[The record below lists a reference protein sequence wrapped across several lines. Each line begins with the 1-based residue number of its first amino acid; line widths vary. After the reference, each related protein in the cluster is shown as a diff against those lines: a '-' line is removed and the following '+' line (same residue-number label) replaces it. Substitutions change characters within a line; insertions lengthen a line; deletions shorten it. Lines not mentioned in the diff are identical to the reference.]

1 MFGVELE
8 GSLMRQTMSIAG
20 LLSLLLKC
28 WVPGDLLTVAFKCQK
43 TDFEVILK
51 GF

>member
-1 MFGVELE
+1 MFGAELE
-8 GSLMRQTMSIAG
+8 GSLTRQTVSITG

-28 WVPGDLLTVAFKCQK
+28 WLPGDVLTVAFKCQK